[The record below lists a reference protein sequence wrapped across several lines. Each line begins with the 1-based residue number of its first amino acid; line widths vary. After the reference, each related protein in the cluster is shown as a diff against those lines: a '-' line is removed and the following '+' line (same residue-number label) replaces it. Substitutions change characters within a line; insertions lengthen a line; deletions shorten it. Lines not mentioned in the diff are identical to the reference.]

1 MADFPTLSRNPSYP
15 FNEEY
20 EDNTIRSPFEAG
32 YEQTR
37 PRYTRMRKTFTLKY
51 EFLMNS
57 DKTTLENFYYQMKGG
72 AGSFNWT
79 HPITND
85 TYIVR
90 FAEPLK
96 FENPLLNYWNVEI
109 KLRQV

>member
-1 MADFPTLSRNPSYP
+1 MADFPSLPNPVYP
-15 FNEEY
+15 LVEEY

-37 PRYTRMRKTFTLKY
+37 PRYTRMRKTFILKY
-51 EFLMNS
+51 EFLTNS

-79 HPITND
+79 HPLTNE
-85 TYIVR
+85 TYQVR
-90 FAEPLK
+90 FAEPPK
-96 FENPLLNYWNVEI
+96 FENSLLNYWSVEL
-109 KLRQV
+109 KLRQL